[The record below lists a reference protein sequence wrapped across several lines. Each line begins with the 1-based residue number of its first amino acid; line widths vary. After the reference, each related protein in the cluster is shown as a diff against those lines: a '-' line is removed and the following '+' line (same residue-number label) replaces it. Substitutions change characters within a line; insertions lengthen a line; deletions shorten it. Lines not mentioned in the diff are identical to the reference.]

1 MAGRHPFNTPKKRNC
16 YFGYLWLF
24 LVIFELKISC
34 NMLII
39 RLLSHETTGVHQ
51 NSHDG
56 AIPLVITHTMDGVH
70 GVDFANFLQLI
81 VV

>member
-1 MAGRHPFNTPKKRNC
+1 MVPDHLEKKRNC
-16 YFGYLWLF
+16 DFGYLWLF
-24 LVIFELKISC
+24 LVIFELKINC

-39 RLLSHETTGVHQ
+39 RRLSHETTGAHQ